1 MTLSRL
7 SSQERPAT
15 CNLPVPFR
23 NGREAL
29 CGCLGWPDTPKIS
42 RTPPF
47 PAKLGFLA
55 VVKRFGCTA
64 KGEHTSAWSRGPTCR
79 APAIIAHL
87 GVRGAV
93 GAP

>member
-1 MTLSRL
+1 MRPTRPLPQWSRSPL
-7 SSQERPAT
+7 WLFGLAGHAENQ
-15 CNLPVPFR
+15 
-23 NGREAL
+23 
-29 CGCLGWPDTPKIS
+29 PDA
-42 RTPPF
+42 PF

-79 APAIIAHL
+79 ALAIIAHL